1 MELVHGGRLTDLIRE
16 RAKSRVKFTDKE
28 ASSLMRGI
36 LSAVAYIHEKGIV
49 HRDLKPDNILIN
61 DWQDL
66 STCKVVDFGLSAKYK
81 LFSGGMDQKCGTII
95 YMAPEVVAGNNEYTR
110 SVDIWAT
117 GVIMYEILTGGKHPL
132 FDYQNDTNES
142 YKCKL

>member
-16 RAKSRVKFTDKE
+16 RVKSRVKFTDKE

-61 DWQDL
+61 D
-66 STCKVVDFGLSAKYK
+66 
-81 LFSGGMDQKCGTII
+81 
-95 YMAPEVVAGNNEYTR
+95 
-110 SVDIWAT
+110 
-117 GVIMYEILTGGKHPL
+117 
-132 FDYQNDTNES
+132 
-142 YKCKL
+142 